1 MLIYLWAES
10 RGGVIGYRGQLPWHL
25 PADMHYF
32 KTTTTGHTVIAGAK
46 TFASF
51 GRPLPH
57 RTNVVVSHRP
67 AGEFP
72 AGVTVLNSLDAVRQ
86 YAAARPHEL
95 LYVVGGAQLFTG
107 LMADVDRLYRTT
119 IAADFP
125 GDTRMP
131 AIDYAQFTK
140 IGEQVGVRD
149 ADNPYDYVFE
159 QFERR

>member
-10 RGGVIGYRGQLPWHL
+10 HGGVIGYQGHLPWHL

-57 RTNVVVSHRP
+57 RTNVVVSHR
-67 AGEFP
+67 AASEFP
-72 AGVTVLNSLDAVRQ
+72 AGVTVLNSLAAVRQ
-86 YAAARPHEL
+86 YAADHPQDQ
-95 LYVVGGAQLFTG
+95 LYVVGGAQLFAG
-107 LMADVDRLYRTT
+107 LMPDVDRLYRTT
-119 IAADFP
+119 IDADFP

-131 AIDYAQFTK
+131 AIDYTQFAK

-149 ADNPYDYVFE
+149 AANPYDYVFE

>member
-1 MLIYLWAES
+1 MLIYLWAQS
-10 RGGVIGYRGQLPWHL
+10 HGGVIGYRGQLPWHL

-51 GRPLPH
+51 KRPLPN
-57 RTNVVVSHRP
+57 RKNVVVSHRP
-67 AGEFP
+67 ATAFP
-72 AGVTVLNSLDAVRQ
+72 ATVTVLNSLTAVRQ
-86 YAAARPHEL
+86 YAADRPQDL
-95 LYVVGGAQLFTG
+95 LYVVGGAQLFAG
-107 LMADVDRLYRTT
+107 LLDDVDRLYRTT

-131 AIDYAQFTK
+131 AIDYTQFRQ
-140 IGEQVGVRD
+140 IGRQVGQRD
-149 ADNPYDYVFE
+149 AANPYDYVFE